1 MSDERLSDPN
11 EESAAAI
18 DPPGN
23 TGTEPSAN
31 LDAPNSADGE
41 VAIDPPG
48 NT

>member
-1 MSDERLSDPN
+1 MSDERLSDTT
-11 EESAAAI
+11 EESAAI
-18 DPPGN
+18 DPPGT

-48 NT
+48 TT

>member
-1 MSDERLSDPN
+1 MSEERLSDPN
-11 EESAAAI
+11 EESAAI

-23 TGTEPSAN
+23 TGPEQNAS
-31 LDAPNSADGE
+31 LDAPDSADGE